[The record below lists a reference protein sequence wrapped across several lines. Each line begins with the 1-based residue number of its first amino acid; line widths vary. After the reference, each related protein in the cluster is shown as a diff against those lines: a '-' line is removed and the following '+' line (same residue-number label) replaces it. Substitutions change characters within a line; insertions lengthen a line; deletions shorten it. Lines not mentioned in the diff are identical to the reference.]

1 MRRLIP
7 IVILFS
13 LATFAEEERAGLDW
27 WAFQPVVRPVPPS
40 LEGQEEL
47 GAVDAFVRLRLA
59 KEKMKPAPP
68 AKRRTLVRRLHFDLI
83 GIPPTL
89 QEVNAFEADQSKGAY
104 VTLVENL
111 LSSPHFG
118 ERWARHWLDVVRYAE
133 TNGYERDALKPN
145 IWKYRDWVIQAFNE
159 DMPYDRFVCEQLAGD
174 ELVER
179 TERSVIATGMLR
191 AGTWNDEPNDP
202 QDYKF
207 ERLEDMVDVVS
218 TAFLGVTVKC
228 ARCHDHKFDPIP
240 QRDYYRMAAAFW
252 PGAIE
257 PRDGALMGGPNEEEL
272 GVKAVFGW
280 TDIRKEPPPLHLLE
294 NGEVHRKAQVV
305 EPGVL
310 SLVPVLDKP
319 RKPPQPGMK
328 TSQRRAQLAEFIVDR
343 RNPLTARVMVNRI
356 WQVLFGHGIVR
367 TPNNFGLKAAPPSHP
382 ALLDW
387 LAAEFVENGWRIKP
401 LIREV
406 VLSETYRQSSLHPS
420 EEAYSQGDAA
430 NISLWKQNRRRMDAE
445 ALRDAMLA
453 TSGDLNRKMGGPS
466 FYPLMAPEVLEG
478 FSRKSRAWKPSS
490 PDERRR
496 RSIYMVSKRHLLLPL
511 MTVFDFPNSE
521 KPCGRR
527 DVTTV
532 APQALAMLNN
542 RFVHSRSEGLA
553 RRILAKEPGAREAIR
568 EAWRSVL
575 AREPTEAELDF
586 SVRHY
591 ARQSERFQ
599 NGQEGIGGEPAVG
612 GIPTEGQVLWLAA
625 DRGLEQRAATGSLV
639 EVWRDGSGGD
649 HHAHQQEK
657 NRQPLLVEEAIGR
670 HPAVRF
676 SGKREFLR
684 LTGEVVNSQAS
695 TILAVVSDRS
705 GLTSHRGI
713 FSNWNGKAGNSG
725 TSFFL
730 GLTGK
735 GTVRFSD
742 EYRSEEGIDRP
753 GEPFVVAASTGPQ
766 GTRILHNGRLI
777 GSRLSAL
784 SPRKLGGSYVIGQ
797 QGNIDGEY
805 WTGDLAELLV
815 YDRQLRE
822 AELRA
827 VSGVLAGKYS
837 IVVSTENTVRERPP
851 ELLALASVCHVL
863 LNTNEFLHVD

>member
-7 IVILFS
+7 VVILFS
-13 LATFAEEERAGLDW
+13 VATLAEEERAGLDW
-27 WAFQPVVRPVPPS
+27 WAFQPVVRPLPPS
-40 LEGQEEL
+40 VEGQEEL
-47 GAVDAFVRLRLA
+47 GAIDAFVRARLV
-59 KEKMKPAPP
+59 KKGMEPA
-68 AKRRTLVRRLHFDLI
+68 RRAERGTLVRRLHFDLT
-83 GIPPTL
+83 GIPPTT
-89 QEVNAFEADQSKGAY
+89 QEIAAFEADQSKGAY
-104 VTLVENL
+104 ATLIDTL

-133 TNGYERDALKPN
+133 TNGYERDAVKPN

-174 ELVER
+174 ELMER

-202 QDYKF
+202 QDYKY

-218 TAFLGVTVKC
+218 TAFLGITVKC

-240 QRDYYRMAAAFW
+240 QRDYYRMATAFW

-257 PRDGALMGGPNEEEL
+257 PRDSALMGGPNEQEL
-272 GVKAVFGW
+272 GVTAVFGW

-294 NGEVHRKAQVV
+294 KGEIHRKAQVV
-305 EPGVL
+305 QPGVL

-319 RKPPQPGMK
+319 MKTPQPEAK
-328 TSQRRAQLAEFIVDR
+328 TTQRRAQLAEFIVDR

-382 ALLDW
+382 DLLNW
-387 LAAEFVENGWRIKP
+387 LAVEFVENGWRIKP
-401 LIREV
+401 LIRQI
-406 VLSETYRQSSLHPS
+406 VLSETYRQSSLHPR
-420 EEAYSQGDAA
+420 EEAYSRRDTA
-430 NISLWKQNRRRMDAE
+430 NMGLWKQNRRRMDAE

-453 TSGDLNRKMGGPS
+453 ASGELNLKMGGPS
-466 FYPLMAPEVLEG
+466 FYPLMSPEVLEG
-478 FSRKSRAWKPSS
+478 FSRKSKAWKASS
-490 PDERRR
+490 PEERQR

-553 RRILAKEPGAREAIR
+553 RRILAKESDERGAIR

-575 AREPTEAELDF
+575 AREPKESELDLA
-586 SVRHY
+586 VRHY
-591 ARQSERFQ
+591 ARQRERFQ
-599 NGQEGIGGEPAVG
+599 RAQGSEPVVTRLPVEGL
-612 GIPTEGQVLWLAA
+612 VLWLAA
-625 DRGLEQRAATGSLV
+625 DRGLATGSEGQVTRWLN
-639 EVWRDGSGGD
+639 GSGEV
-649 HHAHQQEK
+649 HYAHQEEEG
-657 NRQPLLVEEAIGR
+657 RRPHLIREAIGG

-684 LTGEVVNSQAS
+684 LAGEVVSSQS
-695 TILAVVSDRS
+695 NTILAVARDRS

-725 TSFFL
+725 TSLFL

-742 EYRSEEGIDRP
+742 DFRSEEGIERP
-753 GEPFVVAASTGPQ
+753 GEAFVVAASTGLE

-784 SPRKLGGSYVIGQ
+784 SPRKLSGSYVIGQ

-815 YDRQLRE
+815 YDRQLSE
-822 AELRA
+822 VELRA
-827 VSGVLAGKYS
+827 VSGLLAGKYS
-837 IVVSTENTVRERPP
+837 IALSGENRGRERTP